1 MKQHPRTL
9 KSTKAI
15 GDQFEAY
22 AKNFLI
28 KQGIKLLS
36 SNFYAKSG
44 EIDLIGK
51 DGDILI
57 FFEVRARSNI
67 KHGRPEETVTPKKQM
82 RIRRTAS
89 KFLQTN
95 SKYQNTLCRFDVI
108 SIIYT
113 DKDQTINWIKNA
125 F

>member
-1 MKQHPRTL
+1 MRKLLNNL

-15 GDQFEAY
+15 GDKYEQVAQH
-22 AKNFLI
+22 FLSQENVTFI
-28 KQGIKLLS
+28 SHNYHSK
-36 SNFYAKSG
+36 AG
-44 EIDLIGK
+44 EIDLIGLK
-51 DGDILI
+51 DNILI

-67 KHGRPEETVTPKKQM
+67 QHGLPEETITHKKQE

-95 SKYQNTLCRFDVI
+95 TQYRNTLCRFDVI
-108 SIIYT
+108 SITYSET
-113 DKDQTINWIKNA
+113 DHAINWIKNA